1 MRISDLK
8 TFGLG
13 RKPSPML
20 GIDVGSTAVKLVELS
35 QLSGEAARYQIER
48 YAVEPLPPTA
58 MSEKK
63 IADVEAVGQG
73 IARAVERSGA
83 KSSRAAVAIAGSAVI
98 TKVIAMS
105 SALSESEMEGQLQ
118 LDADQYIPF
127 PLEEVN
133 IDFDVLGPSA
143 SQGMVDVLLAASRRE
158 NVEDRVAALD
168 VAGLKAEIVDV
179 EAYAIENA
187 CALMLGSGAK
197 GASEQVVAVA
207 DIGSMTTTL
216 HVLHKGQVVY
226 TREQKF
232 GALQLINEI
241 QQRLGMPRDE
251 ATAKVV
257 ANDLPGGYQTEII
270 GPFKE
275 AVAQQIGR
283 ALQFF
288 YSATSYNQADRIVL
302 IGAAASLPKL
312 DRLVEERLGIV
323 SKVGNPF
330 EQIAIPKN
338 IPVAALN
345 RDAPALVL
353 AVGLA
358 LRGFI

>member
-1 MRISDLK
+1 MRIPDLQM
-8 TFGLG
+8 FGLG
-13 RKPSPML
+13 RKPSSML
-20 GIDVGSTAVKLVELS
+20 GIDIGTTAVKLVELS
-35 QLSGEAARYQIER
+35 RPSAGTDPYQIDR
-48 YAVEPLPPTA
+48 YAVEPLPVTA

-63 IADVEAVGQG
+63 IADLDAVGQG
-73 IARAVERSGA
+73 IARAVRRSGT
-83 KSSRAAVAIAGSAVI
+83 KSKRAAVAISGSAVI

-105 SALSESEMEGQLQ
+105 SALSEAEMEGQIQ
-118 LDADQYIPF
+118 LEADQYIPF

-143 SQGMVDVLLAASRRE
+143 TPGMVDVLLAASRRE
-158 NVEDRVAALD
+158 NVEDRVAALEA
-168 VAGLKAEIVDV
+168 AGLKVEIVDV
-179 EAYAIENA
+179 EAYALENA
-187 CALMLGSGAK
+187 CALMLGDETK

-207 DIGSMTTTL
+207 DIGAMTTTL

-226 TREQKF
+226 SREQKF
-232 GALQLINEI
+232 GGLQLINEV
-241 QQRLGMPRDE
+241 QQRLGVPREE
-251 ATAKVV
+251 ATAKVI
-257 ANDLPGGYQTEII
+257 ANDLPGGYQAEVI

-288 YSATSYNQADRIVL
+288 YSATTYTRVDRIL
-302 IGAAASLPKL
+302 LAGGGASLSKL
-312 DRLVEERLGIV
+312 DRLVEERLGTLTRV
-323 SKVGNPF
+323 ANPF
-330 EQIAIPKN
+330 EQVAIPKDF
-338 IPVAALN
+338 PVAALN